1 MTASRKRPAARAP
14 AGPALTIQFSGPVSI
29 APVTRPRL
37 RQLVRAALA
46 TGSQPLEIT
55 LRFTTRREAR
65 ALNAAYRQGDYDPN
79 VLTFDYPGTDTADI
93 VICPPVVREQAR
105 EQHKRFADHL
115 SHMVVHG
122 VLHALGH
129 THDRPRDAARMEKL
143 EIEILSHFGIAD
155 PYQ

>member
-1 MTASRKRPAARAP
+1 MATARKRSAASGQA
-14 AGPALTIQFSGPVSI
+14 APALTIQLAGAVSI
-29 APVTRPRL
+29 APLTNARL

-46 TGSQPLEIT
+46 TGPQPLEIT
-55 LRFTTRREAR
+55 LRFTARREAR

-129 THDRPRDAARMEKL
+129 THDQARAAARMEKL
-143 EIEILSHFGIAD
+143 EIEILARFGIAD